1 MSDNAIYWLWLREA
15 ATPAKA
21 RKLLETYESPEKIYD
36 RTNYSEAPY
45 IKNEA
50 LSKLLD
56 KNISRAKKILDTC
69 REKGIEILTPDLVS
83 YPKRLLNIPDYP
95 IVLFAKGKIPDWD
108 TVFGVGVVGT
118 RHLSDSGRGKTRK
131 ICKGLT
137 ASGAAIISGF
147 AEGADTVA
155 AETAISSGSFT
166 VAVLGCGVDVVYPKS
181 NALLYTK
188 LINNGLFL
196 SEYPPGTTPMPYYF
210 PTRNRIIAALSRC
223 VIVTEAPEKSG
234 SVITGN
240 LAIRYGIDLF
250 AIPDKDSGTDLLIN
264 SGAVAVTEAEE
275 ITQKY
280 SELPEKLIEEVSVV
294 SDNPIIALLE
304 KGDLCIDDIC
314 TTLGMSMTEC
324 NSKCFMLELEGKIR
338 KLPGGFYSI
347 SL

>member
-1 MSDNAIYWLWLREA
+1 MSDNTIYWLWLREA

-21 RKLLETYESPEKIYD
+21 RKLLKNYETPEKIYNLTD
-36 RTNYSEAPY
+36 YSKAPY

-50 LSKLLD
+50 LAKLLD
-56 KNISRAKKILDTC
+56 KNISRAKKLLDMC
-69 REKGIEILTPDLVS
+69 REKGIEILTPDLFS

-118 RHLSDSGRGKTRK
+118 RKLSHSGKEKTRK

-155 AETAISSGSFT
+155 AETALQNDGFT

-181 NALLYTK
+181 NVILYTDIAK
-188 LINNGLFL
+188 NGLFL
-196 SEYPPGTTPMPYYF
+196 SEYPPGTKPMPYYF
-210 PTRNRIIAALSRC
+210 PARNRIIAALSQC

-240 LAIRYGIDLF
+240 LAIKYGIELF
-250 AIPDKDSGTDLLIN
+250 AIPDRSSGTDLLIN
-264 SGAVAVTEAEE
+264 SGATAVNEAKE
-275 ITQKY
+275 ITDKY
-280 SELPEKLIEEVSVV
+280 AGLSEKIIEKVSVV

-304 KGDLCIDDIC
+304 KGDLCMDDIC
-314 TTLGMSMTEC
+314 TALGMSVTEC
-324 NSKCFMLELEGKIR
+324 NSKCFMLELEGRIR
-338 KLPGGFYSI
+338 KLPGGFYTI
-347 SL
+347 A